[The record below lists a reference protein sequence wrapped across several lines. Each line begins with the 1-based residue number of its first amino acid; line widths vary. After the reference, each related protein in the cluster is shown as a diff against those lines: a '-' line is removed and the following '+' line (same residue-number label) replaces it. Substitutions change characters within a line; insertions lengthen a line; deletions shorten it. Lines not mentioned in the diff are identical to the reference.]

1 MITSQCLVF
10 TSNLKNS
17 NRHQEAWHVG
27 LEEIT
32 YWWGVSLPQQHK
44 IQTVLHHCPFQTQMY
59 STLHSAISGAAQ
71 WTSFGNRI
79 NFKIHIWTCMRIY
92 VYKYTSVFINKEIIL
107 TEIKKWVQ
115 VEVLLEEIT
124 QSISKH
130 GSTTGNASTAQ
141 QTEQAQTSSRDWK
154 YLTVVLMQLYLH
166 ILQPTLGAMLIQ

>member
-1 MITSQCLVF
+1 
-10 TSNLKNS
+10 
-17 NRHQEAWHVG
+17 
-27 LEEIT
+27 
-32 YWWGVSLPQQHK
+32 
-44 IQTVLHHCPFQTQMY
+44 
-59 STLHSAISGAAQ
+59 
-71 WTSFGNRI
+71 
-79 NFKIHIWTCMRIY
+79 MRIY

-107 TEIKKWVQ
+107 TEIKRWVQ

-154 YLTVVLMQLYLH
+154 YLTAVLMQLYLH